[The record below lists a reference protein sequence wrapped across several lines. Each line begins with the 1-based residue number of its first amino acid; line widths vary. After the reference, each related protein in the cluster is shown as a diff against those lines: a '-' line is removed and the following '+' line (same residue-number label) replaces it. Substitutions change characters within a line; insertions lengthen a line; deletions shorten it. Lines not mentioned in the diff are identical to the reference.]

1 MSWGSEE
8 GAHMLMSLSYCEL
21 KRAATQGL
29 ALLGSLARGG
39 PGKPAVHWAT
49 GVVLSEPR
57 RLWQRTSPPEP
68 PTRL

>member
-29 ALLGSLARGG
+29 ALLSSLARGG
-39 PGKPAVHWAT
+39 PRPRETCCALGHW
-49 GVVLSEPR
+49 GGSK
-57 RLWQRTSPPEP
+57 
-68 PTRL
+68 